1 MGESACL
8 VRSFSHPSDS
18 STEAKKEGD
27 PIRAL
32 GESISFGRFMSES
45 LAWEK
50 WSAFSHN
57 RYLEEVEKFSK
68 PGSVAQKKAYFEA
81 HYKKKAA
88 ERAAELIEESNAAAH
103 NVFKSETRDKHH
115 DDSFMDSELVKAED
129 HKSIDEPHEDDA
141 PNTAVD
147 YSADVNGCNP
157 NIGELETTKVEADE
171 GVNVVEDPTLPE
183 NSDQIEKV
191 EDHQKILV
199 VQEEKK
205 LNKKSD
211 SKEILA
217 SPSKKRQ
224 LDSSL
229 KLSTQG
235 RASKLPVSPA
245 KRMTSK
251 QLQSGNSG
259 AAESKKTAGDLV
271 DKKRFTVKS
280 VHMSINFASPT
291 GKTSKTPSPIIQE
304 VGSARYD
311 TTLFHT
317 SQDSSTPLRMTRA
330 SVNKLIKQ
338 PSVKPQSEDRRTRT
352 LLNKS
357 VSGRIAGD
365 GKGHSLSMDFSKS
378 STVSGI
384 KARSPT
390 VSSPFTF
397 RSEERAAKRKEF
409 FQKMEEKL
417 NAKEAEKVQLQS
429 KPKEKAQF
437 AIEKLQQSTDFKAKQ
452 NEDSNHGSQSPSSP
466 LKKNPLAQ
474 PRSPKHGRKPTPST
488 VRDSSSRPPR
498 RPSGRND
505 SSNSKR
511 VTEKVNQ
518 TTIRFIASLPKKNA
532 HENASPNIQH

>member
-1 MGESACL
+1 MS
-8 VRSFSHPSDS
+8 R
-18 STEAKKEGD
+18 GD

-50 WSAFSHN
+50 WSTFSHN
-57 RYLEEVEKFSK
+57 RYLEEVVKFSK

-88 ERAAELIEESNAAAH
+88 ERAAELIEESNAAAP
-103 NVFKSETRDKHH
+103 NVFEPETRDKHH
-115 DDSFMDSELVKAED
+115 DDSFMDSELVKAEGQQ
-129 HKSIDEPHEDDA
+129 SIDEPHEDDA

-147 YSADVNGCNP
+147 YSAGVNGCNP

-171 GVNVVEDPTLPE
+171 DVYMVDDPTLLE
-183 NSDQIEKV
+183 NSKQIEKV

-199 VQEEKK
+199 AQEEKK
-205 LNKKSD
+205 LNKQSA

-224 LDSSL
+224 VDSSL
-229 KLSTQG
+229 KLSTQR
-235 RASKLPVSPA
+235 RAPKLPFSPA
-245 KRMTSK
+245 KRMTAK
-251 QLQSGNSG
+251 RLHNGNSG
-259 AAESKKTAGDLV
+259 AAESKRTAGDLA
-271 DKKRFTVKS
+271 DKKRLTVKS
-280 VHMSINFASPT
+280 VHMSINFASST
-291 GKTSKTPSPIIQE
+291 GKTRKTPPRIIQE
-304 VGSARYD
+304 VGSTRID
-311 TTLFHT
+311 TTLFNT
-317 SQDSSTPLRMTRA
+317 SQDSLTPLRTSTWQA
-330 SVNKLIKQ
+330 SGNKLIKQ

-357 VSGRIAGD
+357 VSGGIAGE
-365 GKGHSLSMDFSKS
+365 GKGHSLSMDYSKS
-378 STVSGI
+378 STISGI

-409 FQKMEEKL
+409 FQKLEEKL

-429 KPKEKAQF
+429 KPKEKARF
-437 AIEKLQQSTDFKAKQ
+437 EIEKLQQSSDFKAKR
-452 NEDSNHGSQSPSSP
+452 NEDSNHGSQLHSSP
-466 LKKNPLAQ
+466 LKKNPVTPPQ
-474 PRSPKHGRKPTPST
+474 PPKLERKPTLST

-505 SSNSKR
+505 SSNSKH

-518 TTIRFIASLPKKNA
+518 TAIRSITSLPKNNA